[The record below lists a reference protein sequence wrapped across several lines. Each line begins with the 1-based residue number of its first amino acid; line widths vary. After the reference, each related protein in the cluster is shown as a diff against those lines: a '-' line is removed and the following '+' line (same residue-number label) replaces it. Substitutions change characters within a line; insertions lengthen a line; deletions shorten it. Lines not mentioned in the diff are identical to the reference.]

1 MSNPAKPLE
10 ITDYFFFIG
19 LCALLVLRIATIAVT
34 PLNLGPD
41 EAQYWRWGQSFD
53 WGYYSKPPIVAWVIG
68 FTTGLFGH
76 QEWAIRLASPIFHT
90 GTAIMLYLAGRKL
103 WSPLAGMMAG
113 LSWALMWGVWLSSI
127 LMTTDVP
134 LLFFWSVALYN
145 FLLLREGGSWKA
157 ALGLGIAIGL
167 GFLSKYA
174 MIYFLIGLAL
184 ALVLDQKSRK
194 ALLTRKGLLSLGAAF
209 LVILPHIVWSAQ
221 NGFKTVSHTA
231 DNANWGDE
239 LLNPENAWKFFGDQ
253 FGVFGLLQF
262 LLLLI
267 FFALVFSGRSRL
279 VREDSAIRTLLYF
292 ILPPLVIITVQA
304 FISRAHANWAA
315 SAYPA
320 ACVVLGVWG
329 AERKGIIRMS
339 VIASFIVSIALGLFA
354 STIVMLPLKTQIEL
368 GAGSAS
374 KRLRAWPETVD
385 AINALVEKHNATA
398 IILDERENWHGLD
411 YYGRDGKITVPLRG
425 WRQSDHAKSASEEA
439 PITEAD
445 GKHALVLSM
454 RENLREKLLNDFER
468 NEYQGQLDIDLDG
481 GKHRRFEV
489 YIVENFAPAE
499 RKAGATSE

>member
-1 MSNPAKPLE
+1 MSNPVKPIE
-10 ITDYFFFIG
+10 NTDYFFFIG
-19 LCALLVLRIATIAVT
+19 LTALLVLRVTTITVT

-53 WGYYSKPPIVAWVIG
+53 WGYYSKPPIVAWIIG
-68 FTTGLFGH
+68 ITTSVFGH
-76 QEWAIRLASPIFHT
+76 QEWAIRLASPFFHT

-134 LLFFWSVALYN
+134 LLFFWSMALYN
-145 FLLLREGGSWKA
+145 FLLLRDGGGWKS
-157 ALGLGIAIGL
+157 ALGLGCAIGL

-174 MIYFLIGLAL
+174 MIYFLIGITLSIAF
-184 ALVLDQKSRK
+184 DQKARE
-194 ALLTRKGLLSLGAAF
+194 ALLSKKGLITLASAA
-209 LVILPHIVWSAQ
+209 LLLLPHIIWSTQ

-239 LLNPENAWKFFGDQ
+239 LLNPENAIKFLGDQ
-253 FGVFGLLQF
+253 FGVFGLIQF
-262 LLLLI
+262 ILLLVFLV
-267 FFALVFSGRSRL
+267 LVFSGRSRL
-279 VREDSAIRTLLYF
+279 VREDHAIRTMLYF
-292 ILPPLVIITVQA
+292 ILPPLLIITDQA

-320 ACVVLGVWG
+320 ACLVLGVWG
-329 AERKGIIRMS
+329 AERKGLIRFS
-339 VIASFIVSIALGLFA
+339 VYASFIASVALGLFA
-354 STIVMLPLKTQIEL
+354 STIVMLPIKQQIEL

-385 AINALVEKHNATA
+385 QINALVEKHGATA

-439 PITEAD
+439 PITAAD
-445 GKHALVLSM
+445 GEHALVLSM

-468 NEYQGQLDIDLDG
+468 NEYHGQLDIDLDG

-489 YIVENFAPAE
+489 YVVEGYAPAPE
-499 RKAGATSE
+499 